1 MNGNRAAIRYAKALL
16 QEAGNDAGAVYADM
30 ETVKDTLSA
39 SKELRSV
46 LKSPV
51 ITTEDKKAALLAI
64 FSEQG
69 DKVKSLIQVLSNNQR
84 ARTDILGNIAESYL
98 QLYNEA
104 QGVQIAKVTT
114 AIPISAALEKEVLQK
129 VEELTGSKQVTLENE
144 VDESII
150 GGFILRI
157 GDSQYNA
164 SIANQL
170 GNLKREF
177 SKSL

>member
-69 DKVKSLIQVLSNNQR
+69 DKVKSLIQVLSNNQ
-84 ARTDILGNIAESYL
+84 RTDILGNIAESYL

>member
-39 SKELRSV
+39 STELRSV

-69 DKVKSLIQVLSNNQR
+69 DKVKSLIQVLSNNQ
-84 ARTDILGNIAESYL
+84 RTDILGNIAESYL